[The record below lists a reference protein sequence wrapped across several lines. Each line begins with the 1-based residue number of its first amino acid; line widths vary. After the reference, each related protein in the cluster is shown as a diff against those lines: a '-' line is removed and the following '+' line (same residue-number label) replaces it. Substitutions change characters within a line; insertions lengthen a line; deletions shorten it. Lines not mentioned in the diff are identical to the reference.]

1 MKQNFSI
8 SDVSLDGVDVFLRV
22 AARRSFTGAAADLG
36 VSPSA
41 VSQAIRALEARIGV
55 PLLMRT
61 TRSVGLTQAGEV
73 FLDHAAPAFAGL
85 GEAYEA
91 ARTLGDH
98 PAGRLRINLMRAVIQ
113 PLFEPI
119 LAGFCAAYPDVELE
133 ICADDSFVD
142 LTAGGYDAGVRLGE
156 TLQADM
162 VAVRLSDPFRFA
174 VAGTPDYFARHG
186 RPEKPS
192 DLRNRPCIR
201 IRLQSGGFM
210 PWNFLDGNRLAE
222 IPVTGPII
230 VNDFTAHSLALDSG
244 VALGYVAEPT
254 LTNSIAEGRLE
265 TVLESYAASSGGLF
279 LYYPSRRQVMP
290 KLRAFIDYV
299 RDNLPADGMALS
311 AIAG

>member
-22 AARRSFTGAAADLG
+22 AARRSFTAAAADLG

-41 VSQAIRALEARIGV
+41 VSQSIRALEARIGV

-73 FLDHAAPAFAGL
+73 FLEHAAPAFTGL

-91 ARTLGDH
+91 ARTLGDR
-98 PAGRLRINLMRAVIQ
+98 PAGRLRINLMRAVIE

-119 LAGFCAAYPDVELE
+119 LAGFCESYPDIELE
-133 ICADDSFVD
+133 ICAEDGLVD
-142 LTAGGYDAGVRLGE
+142 LIAGGFDAGVRLGE
-156 TLQADM
+156 MLQADM

-174 VAGTPDYFARHG
+174 VAGTPASFDRYG
-186 RPEKPS
+186 RPQTPAE
-192 DLRNRPCIR
+192 LRDHRCVR

-210 PWNFLDGNRLAE
+210 PWTFLDGNRLVE
-222 IPVTGPII
+222 IPVSGPVI
-230 VNDFTAHSLALDSG
+230 VNDFSAFHLAMRSG
-244 VALGYVAEPT
+244 IALGYIAEPT
-254 LTNSIAEGRLE
+254 IAKAVSDGQFEI
-265 TVLESYAASSGGLF
+265 VLAECAASSGGLF

-299 RDNLPADGMALS
+299 RANLPTDHIGRA
-311 AIAG
+311 